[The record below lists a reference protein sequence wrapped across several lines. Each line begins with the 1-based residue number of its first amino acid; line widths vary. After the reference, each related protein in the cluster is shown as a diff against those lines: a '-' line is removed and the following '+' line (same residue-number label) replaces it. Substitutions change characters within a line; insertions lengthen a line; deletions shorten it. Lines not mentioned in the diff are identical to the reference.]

1 MVLSD
6 YCSRTSRKNVAR
18 HTESRLSS
26 RHAPHDGRRHRVLV
40 RLDLREVGVELL
52 LRQQARL
59 DHVLPGALLVRIS
72 MAKRENS
79 PKIEANDM
87 VMKALSLPAA
97 ESEFQSAKQIIF
109 GAIQTGDVYDRWL
122 DVDTFKIDSPSKW
135 VEKALMIAGPSV
147 RGLSEY

>member
-1 MVLSD
+1 M
-6 YCSRTSRKNVAR
+6 
-18 HTESRLSS
+18 
-26 RHAPHDGRRHRVLV
+26 
-40 RLDLREVGVELL
+40 
-52 LRQQARL
+52 
-59 DHVLPGALLVRIS
+59 RIS

-135 VEKALMIAGPSV
+135 VEKASAVSVGSVNDVLSRIKNQPIAAVVISPPATV
-147 RGLSEY
+147 N